1 MRGGSSPVVVS
12 SDGGE
17 FVAKLRGAG
26 HGVSAL
32 IAEIIVAELADRLG
46 LPVPERVAIELSCD
60 FLSED
65 RNDELADLLSRS
77 VGLNLGFRN
86 LEGARDLTMADI
98 PRVDRD
104 FRLRVLW
111 LDGFSMNPDRSRT
124 NPNILMWNE
133 SPWLI
138 DHGSALPFQHYWAHL
153 EERAPEGPM
162 SYAGHIFEDDVAGLA
177 SVDSEL
183 AALFS
188 REVLAAATA
197 RIPDAFLEEVGPET
211 SVARSRAVYEA
222 FLWKRLKAP
231 RPFIAR

>member
-1 MRGGSSPVVVS
+1 
-12 SDGGE
+12 
-17 FVAKLRGAG
+17 
-26 HGVSAL
+26 
-32 IAEIIVAELADRLG
+32 
-46 LPVPERVAIELSCD
+46 
-60 FLSED
+60 
-65 RNDELADLLSRS
+65 
-77 VGLNLGFRN
+77 
-86 LEGARDLTMADI
+86 
-98 PRVDRD
+98 
-104 FRLRVLW
+104 
-111 LDGFSMNPDRSRT
+111 
-124 NPNILMWNE
+124 
-133 SPWLI
+133 
-138 DHGSALPFQHYWAHL
+138 
-153 EERAPEGPM
+153 M